1 MLYVPLAIGL
11 TPYPP
16 PQAMALT
23 VVVVETVIG
32 PVYWVDA
39 IVGVEPSVV

>member
-1 MLYVPLAIGL
+1 
-11 TPYPP
+11 
-16 PQAMALT
+16 MALI

-39 IVGVEPSVV
+39 VVGVEPSVV